1 MWLLRSEVCVGVGI
15 GRWADGRLTSGSV
28 GPVVVHRLSERLRR
42 RRRRRRRRLLNVGRT
57 HTLFMLVPS
66 RFLGGTSKSTST
78 SIVRHS
84 TTAAAAAAAT
94 ATRARR

>member
-1 MWLLRSEVCVGVGI
+1 MCVGVGI

-42 RRRRRRRRLLNVGRT
+42 RRKRRRLLNVGRT

-78 SIVRHS
+78 SVVRHS

-94 ATRARR
+94 AATRARR